1 MRLQEN
7 QMKRNWELIRK
18 ILFKLEQKVDDTPLD
33 SESIKGFP
41 PDVVA
46 YHYQLLA
53 QAELICIEDNSTM
66 GDADFVAINLTWQ
79 GHEFL
84 DKIRSDTAWNKIKQ
98 IIKTKGIDLS
108 FEAIKLAGKSLL
120 ISLLK

>member
-1 MRLQEN
+1 M
-7 QMKRNWELIRK
+7 
-18 ILFKLEQKVDDTPLD
+18 
-33 SESIKGFP
+33 
-41 PDVVA
+41 
-46 YHYQLLA
+46 
-53 QAELICIEDNSTM
+53 
-66 GDADFVAINLTWQ
+66 AINLTWQ

-120 ISLLK
+120 VSLLK

>member
-1 MRLQEN
+1 
-7 QMKRNWELIRK
+7 MKRDWELIRK
-18 ILFKLEQKVDDTPLD
+18 ILLKLEQKVDDTPLD

-41 PDVVA
+41 PAVVE
-46 YHYQLLA
+46 YHYQLLKQSQLIDA
-53 QAELICIEDNSTM
+53 QHK
-66 GDADFVAINLTWQ
+66 LTWQ

-98 IIKTKGIDLS
+98 TIKAKGINLS

-120 ISLLK
+120 FSLLK

>member
-1 MRLQEN
+1 
-7 QMKRNWELIRK
+7 MKRNWELIRK
-18 ILFKLEQKVDDTPLD
+18 ILLKLEQKVDDTPLD
-33 SESIKGFP
+33 SESIKGFSV
-41 PDVVA
+41 DVVE
-46 YHYQLLA
+46 YHYQLLE
-53 QAELICIEDNSTM
+53 QAKLIEIKH
-66 GDADFVAINLTWQ
+66 NLTWQ

-108 FEAIKLAGKSLL
+108 FDAIKLAGKSLL

>member
-1 MRLQEN
+1 
-7 QMKRNWELIRK
+7 MKRNWELVRK
-18 ILFKLEQKVDDTPLD
+18 ILLKLEQKVDDTPLD
-33 SESIKGFP
+33 SESLRGFA

-53 QAELICIEDNSTM
+53 QAELICIEDNSKM
-66 GDADFVAINLTWQ
+66 GEADFVAIHLTWQ

-84 DKIRSDTAWNKIKQ
+84 DKIRRDTTWNKIKQ
-98 IIKTKGIDLS
+98 TLKTKGIDLS

-120 ISLLK
+120 VSLLK

>member
-1 MRLQEN
+1 
-7 QMKRNWELIRK
+7 MKRNWELIRK

-98 IIKTKGIDLS
+98 IIKTKEIDLS
-108 FEAIKLAGKSLL
+108 FDAIKLAGKSLL
-120 ISLLK
+120 IALLAK

>member
-1 MRLQEN
+1 
-7 QMKRNWELIRK
+7 MKRDWELIRK